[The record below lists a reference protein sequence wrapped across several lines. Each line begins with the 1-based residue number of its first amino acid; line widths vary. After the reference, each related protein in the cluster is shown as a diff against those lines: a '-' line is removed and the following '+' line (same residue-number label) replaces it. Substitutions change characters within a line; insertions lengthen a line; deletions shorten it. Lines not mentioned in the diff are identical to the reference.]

1 MLLWIIL
8 LMCLFVILF
17 PTFGG
22 KRNRFLREV
31 HPYSGL
37 DPQTWELLQSHLSE
51 FENQKASLEQRAGGL
66 YHAIEDVRNLA
77 LFIRRAD
84 DHEHQ
89 EKLESIAV
97 QMGVEGETTLFE
109 IAQKNGVYFFP
120 KYLNDLAPE
129 DTETDVNRTG
139 QAISGHF
146 PDPRSHGQ

>member
-22 KRNRFLREV
+22 KKSRFLREV

-37 DPQTWELLQSHLSE
+37 DPQTWEMLQSHLSE

-66 YHAIEDVRNLA
+66 YRAIEDVRNLA
-77 LFIRRAD
+77 LFVRRAD

-109 IAQKNGVYFFP
+109 LARNSGMYFFP
-120 KYLNDLAPE
+120 KYLNDLAPKDSE
-129 DTETDVNRTG
+129 LDVNRTG
-139 QAISGHF
+139 SAIGEHF

>member
-1 MLLWIIL
+1 M
-8 LMCLFVILF
+8 
-17 PTFGG
+17 
-22 KRNRFLREV
+22 
-31 HPYSGL
+31 
-37 DPQTWELLQSHLSE
+37 LQSHLAD
-51 FENQKASLEQRAGGL
+51 FENQKASLDQRAGGL
-66 YHAIEDVRNLA
+66 YQAIEDVRNLA

-109 IAQKNGVYFFP
+109 IAQKNGLYFFP

-129 DTETDVNRTG
+129 DTEPDVSRTG
-139 QAISGHF
+139 AAIGQHF

>member
-1 MLLWIIL
+1 M
-8 LMCLFVILF
+8 
-17 PTFGG
+17 
-22 KRNRFLREV
+22 
-31 HPYSGL
+31 
-37 DPQTWELLQSHLSE
+37 
-51 FENQKASLEQRAGGL
+51 ENTKNSLEKRAGGL
-66 YHAIEDVRNLA
+66 YQAIEDVRNLA

-109 IAQKNGVYFFP
+109 IAQKNGLYFFP

-129 DTETDVNRTG
+129 DTEPDVNRTG

>member
-1 MLLWIIL
+1 
-8 LMCLFVILF
+8 MCLFVTLF

-22 KRNRFLREV
+22 KKNRFLREV

-37 DPQTWELLQSHLSE
+37 DPQTWELLQSHLAV

-66 YHAIEDVRNLA
+66 YQAIEDVRNLA
-77 LFIRRAD
+77 LFVRRAD

-97 QMGVEGETTLFE
+97 QIGVEGETTLFE
-109 IAQKNGVYFFP
+109 LARKNGLYFFP
-120 KYLNDLAPE
+120 KYLNDLAPD
-129 DTETDVNRTG
+129 DTELDVNSTG
-139 QAISGHF
+139 AAINEHF

>member
-1 MLLWIIL
+1 
-8 LMCLFVILF
+8 MCLFVILF

-37 DPQTWELLQSHLSE
+37 DPQTWEMLQNHLAD
-51 FENQKASLEQRAGGL
+51 FENQKASLDQRAGGL
-66 YHAIEDVRNLA
+66 YRAIEDVRNLA

-109 IAQKNGVYFFP
+109 IARQKGLYFFP

-139 QAISGHF
+139 TSIGEHF

>member
-1 MLLWIIL
+1 
-8 LMCLFVILF
+8 LF

-22 KRNRFLREV
+22 KKSRFLREV

-37 DPQTWELLQSHLSE
+37 DPQTWELLQKHLTE
-51 FENQKASLEQRAGGL
+51 FENPKASLEQRAGGL
-66 YHAIEDVRNLA
+66 YQAIEDVRNLG

-89 EKLESIAV
+89 ETLESIAV

-109 IAQKNGVYFFP
+109 LANKNGLYFFP

-139 QAISGHF
+139 ASIDQHF

>member
-1 MLLWIIL
+1 M
-8 LMCLFVILF
+8 
-17 PTFGG
+17 
-22 KRNRFLREV
+22 
-31 HPYSGL
+31 
-37 DPQTWELLQSHLSE
+37 LQSHLAE

-66 YHAIEDVRNLA
+66 YRAIEDVRNLS
-77 LFIRRAD
+77 LFVRRAD

-109 IAQKNGVYFFP
+109 LAQKNGLYFFP

-129 DTETDVNRTG
+129 NAETDVNRTG
-139 QAISGHF
+139 SAIDGHF

>member
-22 KRNRFLREV
+22 KKNRFLREV

-37 DPQTWELLQSHLSE
+37 DPHTWELLQSHLAV

-66 YHAIEDVRNLA
+66 YRAIEDVRNLA

-89 EKLESIAV
+89 DALESIAV
-97 QMGVEGETTLFE
+97 QMGTEGETTLFE
-109 IAQKNGVYFFP
+109 IAHKNGLYFSP

-129 DTETDVNRTG
+129 DTEPDVNRTG
-139 QAISGHF
+139 SAVGEHF
-146 PDPRSHGQ
+146 PDPKSHGQ